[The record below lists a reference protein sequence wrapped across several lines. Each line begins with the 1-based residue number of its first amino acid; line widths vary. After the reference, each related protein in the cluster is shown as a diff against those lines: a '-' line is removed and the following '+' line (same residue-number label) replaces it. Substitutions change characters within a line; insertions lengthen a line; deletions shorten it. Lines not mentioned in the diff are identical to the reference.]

1 MSNPSAA
8 EIGEILVAMLSG
20 AVGENPT
27 RWRRLLGPV
36 EALPIWTNVES
47 NWRVTPIATGEELR
61 AIIAAIEIVR
71 KQHPYADS

>member
-8 EIGEILVAMLSG
+8 EIGEMLVAMLSG
-20 AVGENPT
+20 AVGET
-27 RWRRLLGPV
+27 DAHWHRLVGPV

-71 KQHPYADS
+71 KQHPYVDG